1 VTLLVDTSV
10 WIDYLRG
17 AETTARHNL
26 RQQLSSGDP
35 GVVIAEPVAME
46 LLAGPTSDRVAADI
60 TRLVNGLPTIQL
72 DVQLDFRSAASIYRA
87 CRRSGRTVR
96 SLSDCLIAAV
106 AIRAGVTLAHKDADF
121 DTIALITPLPT
132 QSWR

>member
-1 VTLLVDTSV
+1 MLLVDTSV
-10 WIDYLRG
+10 WIDYLRA
-17 AETTARHNL
+17 AETPARRNL
-26 RQQLSSGDP
+26 RRQLDAEDP

-46 LLAGPTSDRVAADI
+46 LLAGPTSERVAADI
-60 TRLVNGLPTIQL
+60 TRLVNGLPMIPM
-72 DVQLDFRSAASIYRA
+72 DVQLDFRSAASIFRA

-121 DTIALITPLPT
+121 DTIALVTPLVT

>member
-1 VTLLVDTSV
+1 MLLVDTSV

-17 AETTARHNL
+17 AETPARRNL
-26 RQQLSSGDP
+26 RRQLDFDDP

-46 LLAGPTSDRVAADI
+46 LLAGPTSERAVADI
-60 TRLVNGLPTIQL
+60 TRLVNGLPMIPM
-72 DVQLDFRSAASIYRA
+72 DAQLDFRSAASIFRA
-87 CRRSGRTVR
+87 CRRSGSTGR

-106 AIRAGVTLAHKDADF
+106 AIRAGVTLAQKDADF
-121 DTIALITPLPT
+121 DTIALVTPLIT